1 MKRYIRISSRRP
13 WFYPLLAAASAL
25 VFTLAT
31 PTAGHAFQL
40 SFNWADILMRG
51 IQVVQLGSM
60 NDRQEI
66 DLGKQ
71 IDAQLKSGEVRI
83 LNNAAATDY
92 VTQIGQRLIPASDR
106 PNLPYTFQVVDD
118 DGINAFATM
127 GGFVYVNKGLLKIAD
142 NEAQLA
148 SVLGHEMGH
157 ITGKHSIKQMR
168 EAAIAQGLL
177 GVAGLDKSQAVQIG
191 VELALRR
198 PHSRRDEFDA
208 DQRGLMNVTRA
219 RYAQV
224 EMVNFMQKLLASKS
238 STPAFLNTHPN
249 TADRISQLNRQI
261 QKTPST
267 VKDGVDPVAYRNRL
281 QALR

>member
-1 MKRYIRISSRRP
+1 MKPNLSNRRS

-31 PTAGHAFQL
+31 PTISYAFSWL
-40 SFNWADILMRG
+40 DILQRG
-51 IQVVQLGSM
+51 LQVVQLSSM
-60 NDRQEI
+60 NDRQEV

-71 IDAQLKSGEVRI
+71 IDAQLKSSQVRI
-83 LNNAAATDY
+83 LDNAAANAY
-92 VTQIGQRLIPASDR
+92 ITQIGQRLVPQSSR
-106 PNLPYTFQVVDD
+106 PNLPFTFQIVDD

-148 SVLGHEMGH
+148 SVLGHEIGH
-157 ITGKHSIKQMR
+157 ITGGHSKKQMR
-168 EAAIAQGLL
+168 EAAIAQGIL

-191 VELALRR
+191 VELALKR

-208 DQRGLMNVTRA
+208 DQRGLVNVTRSG
-219 RYAQV
+219 YAQV
-224 EMVNFMQKLLASKS
+224 EMVNFMQKLLAARS

-261 QKTPST
+261 QQTPST
-267 VKDGVDPVAYRNRL
+267 TKDGIDATIYRNRL
-281 QALR
+281 RGLG

>member
-1 MKRYIRISSRRP
+1 MKNFKRLSSHRP
-13 WFYPLLAAASAL
+13 WFYPLLAVASAVVFTMATPAAS
-25 VFTLAT
+25 F
-31 PTAGHAFQL
+31 AFNL
-40 SFNWADILMRG
+40 SFNWADILLRG

-60 NDRQEI
+60 NDRQEV

-83 LNNAAATDY
+83 LNNPAATAY
-92 VTQIGQRLIPASDR
+92 VTQIGQRLVPASER
-106 PNLPYTFQVVDD
+106 PNLPFTFQIVDD

-157 ITGKHSIKQMR
+157 ITGKHSVKQMR

-208 DQRGLMNVTRA
+208 DQRGLVNITRA

-238 STPAFLNTHPN
+238 STPAFLNTHPD
-249 TADRISQLNRQI
+249 TADRITQLNRQI
-261 QKTPST
+261 QQTPSS
-267 VKDGVDPVAYRNRL
+267 VKDGIDPAVYRNRI

>member
-1 MKRYIRISSRRP
+1 MKPTLSTRRS

-31 PTAGHAFQL
+31 PTISHAF
-40 SFNWADILMRG
+40 SWFDILQRG
-51 IQVVQLGSM
+51 LQVVQLSSM
-60 NDRQEI
+60 NDRQEV

-71 IDAQLKSGEVRI
+71 IDAQLKSSQVRI
-83 LNNAAATDY
+83 LNNPAANAY
-92 VTQIGQRLIPASDR
+92 ITQIGQRLVPQSSR
-106 PNLPYTFQVVDD
+106 PNLPFTFQIVDD

-148 SVLGHEMGH
+148 SVLGHEIGH
-157 ITGKHSIKQMR
+157 ITGGHSKKQMR
-168 EAAIAQGLL
+168 EAAIAQGVL

-191 VELALRR
+191 VELALKR

-208 DQRGLMNVTRA
+208 DRRGLVNLTRSG
-219 RYAQV
+219 YAQV
-224 EMVNFMQKLLASKS
+224 EMVNFMQKLLATRS

-249 TADRISQLNRQI
+249 TGDRISQLNRQI
-261 QKTPST
+261 QQAPST
-267 VKDGVDPVAYRNRL
+267 TRDGTDATIYRSRL
-281 QALR
+281 KALG

>member
-1 MKRYIRISSRRP
+1 MKPFIRLSSRRP

-31 PTAGHAFQL
+31 PTVSYAV
-40 SFNWADILMRG
+40 NWAEILLRG

-92 VTQIGQRLIPASDR
+92 VTQIGQRLIPTSAR

-177 GVAGLDKSQAVQIG
+177 GVAGLDKNQAVQIG

-208 DQRGLMNVTRA
+208 DQRGLVNLTRA

-249 TADRISQLNRQI
+249 TSDRINQLNRQI
-261 QKTPST
+261 QQAPSA
-267 VKDGVDPVAYRNRL
+267 VKEGVDPAAYRNRL

>member
-1 MKRYIRISSRRP
+1 MKPLNRLSSRRP
-13 WFYPLLAAASAL
+13 WFYPLLATASAL

-31 PTAGHAFQL
+31 PTVSYA
-40 SFNWADILMRG
+40 FNWAEILLRG

-60 NDRQEI
+60 SDRQEM

-83 LNNAAATDY
+83 LDNPAATAY
-92 VTQIGQRLIPASDR
+92 VNQIGQRLVPTSDR
-106 PNLPYTFQVVDD
+106 PNLPFTFQIVDD
-118 DGINAFATM
+118 DGVNAFATM
-127 GGFVYVNKGLLKIAD
+127 GGYVYVNKGLMKIAD

-148 SVLGHEMGH
+148 SVISHEIGH

-168 EAAIAQGLL
+168 ESAIAQGLL
-177 GVAGLDKSQAVQIG
+177 GVAGLNKSQAVQIG
-191 VELALRR
+191 VELALNR

-208 DQRGLMNVTRA
+208 DQRGLVNLTRA

-224 EMVNFMQKLLASKS
+224 EMVNFMQKLLAYKS

-249 TADRISQLNRQI
+249 TADRISQLNSQI
-261 QKTPST
+261 QKSPSP
-267 VKDGVDPVAYRNRL
+267 VKDGIDPAAYRSRL